1 MKVSRPTILILT
13 THIGG
18 GHLNLA
24 QALKDML
31 ETHYEVV
38 IVDPQPKSVEQF
50 YTLVSRHFLKFLDW
64 QFALIDNEVTSSWLH
79 RVLTPFSYRRLL
91 DIIEHIQPQIIIT
104 THALLSYVTARA
116 NERSCKR
123 VPLVFQLTDLERL
136 HMTWFTEKQAD
147 AYLAPTREIFSQA
160 LAHSIPESH
169 LYLTGR
175 PVRRQFLEVSNTR
188 SETLAALDFDPAVF
202 TVFLQGGAKGSAG
215 VDRTI
220 ESLLCTNI
228 PMQIVLAVGN
238 NKSMA
243 SRYAGVAQVRAL
255 SFTETIAPYMA
266 AADVIAGKAGAS
278 FIAEAFILEKPF
290 IVTAFIPGQETPSL
304 QFIERHNLGWVC
316 PETTAQKELF
326 TNIASSPGII
336 AAKMDSIRTYKAW
349 NMQANQHIRPLI
361 DQLLS
366 REHDIPGHQESA

>member
-13 THIGG
+13 THVGG

-64 QFALIDNEVTSSWLH
+64 QFALIDNEITSSWLH

-116 NERSCKR
+116 NERRRNR

-160 LAHSIPESH
+160 LAQGIPESH

-175 PVRRQFLEVSNTR
+175 PVRRQFLEVSNKR

-220 ESLLCTNI
+220 ESLLSAGI
-228 PMQIVLAVGN
+228 PMQIILAVGN

-278 FIAEAFILEKPF
+278 FITEAFILEKPF

-326 TNIASSPGII
+326 TRIASNPGII
-336 AAKMDSIRTYKAW
+336 AEKMDSIRAYKAW

-366 REHDIPGHQESA
+366 REDDIPDRQESA

>member
-1 MKVSRPTILILT
+1 MMKASKPTILILT

-31 ETHYEVV
+31 EAHYEVV
-38 IVDPQPKSVEQF
+38 IVDPQPNSVDRF
-50 YTLVSRHFLKFLDW
+50 YTSVSRHFLKFLDW
-64 QFALIDNEVTSSWLH
+64 QFTFVDNKIISFWLH
-79 RVLTPFSYRRLL
+79 CALTPLNRGRLL
-91 DIIEHIQPQIIIT
+91 SIMEHIQPQLIIT
-104 THALLSYVTARA
+104 THALLSYATARA
-116 NERSCKR
+116 NERSQKR

-136 HMTWFTEKQAD
+136 HMPWFTEKQAD

-160 LAHSIPESH
+160 LTQGIDKSR

-175 PVRRQFLEVSNTR
+175 PGRRQFLEVSSSRR
-188 SETLAALDFDPAVF
+188 SETFSALNFDPDVF
-202 TVFLQGGAKGSAG
+202 TIFLQGGARGSAR
-215 VDRTI
+215 VDRVI
-220 ESLLCTNI
+220 EVLLSTGM
-228 PMQIVLAVGN
+228 PMQIILAAGN

-243 SRYAGVAQVRAL
+243 SRYTGVKQVRVL

-278 FIAEAFILEKPF
+278 FISEAFILEKPF
-290 IVTAFIPGQETPSL
+290 IVTAFLPGQETPNL
-304 QFIERHNLGWVC
+304 QFIERYNLGWVC

-326 TNIASSPGII
+326 IKLANNPGII
-336 AAKMDSIRTYKAW
+336 AEKIDGIRAYKAW

-361 DQLLS
+361 DRLLS
-366 REHDIPGHQESA
+366 REGMSAVSQK

>member
-1 MKVSRPTILILT
+1 MKASRPAILILT

-38 IVDPQPKSVEQF
+38 IVDPQPNSVDRF
-50 YTLVSRHFLKFLDW
+50 YTPVSRHFLKFLDW
-64 QFALIDNEVTSSWLH
+64 QFTFVDNETTSLWLH
-79 RVLTPFSYRRLL
+79 RALTLFSCGRLL
-91 DIIEHIQPQIIIT
+91 SIMEHIQPRLIIT
-104 THALLSYVTARA
+104 THALLSYATARA
-116 NERSCKR
+116 NERRRKR

-136 HMTWFTEKQAD
+136 HMPWFTEKRAS
-147 AYLAPTREIFSQA
+147 AYLAPTHEIFSQA
-160 LAHSIPESH
+160 LTQGIDKSR

-175 PVRRQFLEVSNTR
+175 PVRRQFLEVSPSMR
-188 SETLAALDFDPAVF
+188 SETLSALKFDPAVF
-202 TVFLQGGAKGSAG
+202 TIFLQGGAKGSAR
-215 VDRTI
+215 VDRVI
-220 ESLLCTNI
+220 EVLLRAGM
-228 PMQIVLAVGN
+228 PMQIILAAGN

-243 SRYAGVAQVRAL
+243 SRYTGVKQVRVL

-278 FIAEAFILEKPF
+278 FISEAFILEKPF
-290 IVTAFIPGQETPSL
+290 IVTTFLPGQETPNL
-304 QFIERHNLGWVC
+304 QFVEHHNLGWVC

-326 TNIASSPGII
+326 TRVASDPGII
-336 AAKMDSIRTYKAW
+336 AEKVNDIRAYKAW
-349 NMQANQHIRPLI
+349 NMQANQDICPII

-366 REHDIPGHQESA
+366 